1 MKQEFI
7 YDYLIPTTI
16 LERKKDYFRH
26 QKKLDEIKVGKARK
40 NISFFQSEDVKQNQK
55 IKKTSFYYR
64 QQEQQLNLYKE
75 NTKMFFKLLNIST
88 NSNFSTIPQVVGN
101 GGQFSAQNKSQQK
114 INTKD
119 FSFNSEILVDLQNF
133 EKNSQLQQVVE
144 VQTNSRANSTEHAS
158 VTVPGPQRQS
168 LTTQHKKRNSA
179 SPVNATHTT
188 SSVIQSNQGQIQVSS
203 KQTDFLDKIYK
214 ENLQLHQ
221 RLLEMD
227 SVLNKKNFDK
237 FHNKQQE
244 YKSRLSKF
252 QVDQSTNRVKM
263 KCSTYIDRFA
273 TNSSLNKSREDLC
286 KKKDGRQSS
295 SSKYEQDSQPKQEK
309 EQDEI
314 IEEKQ
319 NNNSSQNKMST
330 YPKSFFTEIDYN
342 QSSSKL
348 NSLKVKSQIRSKT
361 RDQSLSKTVN
371 RQLCDSQLKIESK
384 KKSPSQIEIGV
395 QSYLRN
401 ARPKTNYTIN
411 GNERNMTYSNQNQ
424 RTHTSSNSEQ
434 QDTLGYSNNNNN
446 NNNNNNRFR
455 DKSMQDLKNQY
466 GDNSILF
473 ASNKPTFQQIQKM
486 ENQFRNFFS
495 TSARSVSLKKYQ
507 YPMAA
512 QNIAL
517 NNNQQ
522 KSKKNI
528 QINQPQVNI
537 QPYQQIKQNNPTS
550 TRNTNSNQQYYYNG
564 FRKNPY
570 SQNHRNSNFINQNN
584 SLNNSHLN
592 HSSTNN
598 NSFNTEYKQNQYQ
611 KNNFIVQNKSNLSN
625 SIIHEKDKSFQ
636 KLILFTPVQGIEESR
651 IMDEYK
657 KQSKEV
663 YKQYKVSFEQISPY
677 SLQNQ
682 QLRRRIQTVHHNDRK
697 NEKVPQKIYPK
708 IQREK
713 LVPLTQVK
721 EEDHLQQTL
730 DAVKLKQDSTITIPE
745 KISL

>member
-55 IKKTSFYYR
+55 IKKNSFYYR

-88 NSNFSTIPQVVGN
+88 NSNFSTIPPVVGN
-101 GGQFSAQNKSQQK
+101 GGQLSAQNKSQQK

-119 FSFNSEILVDLQNF
+119 FSLNSEILVDLQNF

-179 SPVNATHTT
+179 SPTNATHTS
-188 SSVIQSNQGQIQVSS
+188 SSVIQSNQGQIQIST

-273 TNSSLNKSREDLC
+273 TNSSLNKSREDLS

-295 SSKYEQDSQPKQEK
+295 SSKYEQDSQPKLEK
-309 EQDEI
+309 EKDEI
-314 IEEKQ
+314 IEQKQ
-319 NNNSSQNKMST
+319 NNNSSQNKLTT

-342 QSSSKL
+342 ESSSKL
-348 NSLKVKSQIRSKT
+348 NSLKVKGQIRSKT
-361 RDQSLSKTVN
+361 RDQSLSKTAN
-371 RQLCDSQLKIESK
+371 RQLFDSQVKIENK
-384 KKSPSQIEIGV
+384 KKHPSQIEIGV

-401 ARPKTNYTIN
+401 ARPKTNYTVS
-411 GNERNMTYSNQNQ
+411 GNERNMPYSNQYQ
-424 RTHTSSNSEQ
+424 RAHTSSNSDQ
-434 QDTLGYSNNNNN
+434 HDTLGYS
-446 NNNNNNRFR
+446 NNNRFR

-473 ASNKPTFQQIQKM
+473 ASNKPTVQQTQRM
-486 ENQFRNFFS
+486 ENQFKNFFS
-495 TSARSVSLKKYQ
+495 TSARSVSLKKNQ
-507 YPMAA
+507 FPMT
-512 QNIAL
+512 QNIGL

-537 QPYQQIKQNNPTS
+537 QAYQQIKSNNPTS
-550 TRNTNSNQQYYYNG
+550 TRNANNNQQYYYNG
-564 FRKNPY
+564 FRKNQY
-570 SQNHRNSNFINQNN
+570 SQNHRNNNFVNQNN

-598 NSFNTEYKQNQYQ
+598 NSFNTDYKQNQYQ
-611 KNNFIVQNKSNLSN
+611 KNNFIVQNKSNLSK
-625 SIIHEKDKSFQ
+625 STIQEKDKSPQ
-636 KLILFTPVQGIEESR
+636 KLYPYTPVQGIEESR

-657 KQSKEV
+657 KQSKEI

-677 SLQNQ
+677 SIQNQ
-682 QLRRRIQTVHHNDRK
+682 QLRRRIQTVHHADRK
-697 NEKVPQKIYPK
+697 NDQATQKIYPK

-730 DAVKLKQDSTITIPE
+730 EAVKLKQDSTLTIPE